1 MIKDH
6 YLEGKKC
13 STLLAHGMRFEI
25 SKEDYL
31 DLEDG
36 EADINEIMVLLL
48 KYSKHINEH
57 LIKWKEKNQVKNY
70 RILTVDYFKNELDL
84 FIRYIP
90 KEEHAL
96 SS

>member
-1 MIKDH
+1 MTKH
-6 YLEGKKC
+6 YYLEGKKC

-48 KYSKHINEH
+48 KYSGHINEQ
-57 LIKWKEKNQVKNY
+57 LANWEERNQVKNY
-70 RILTVDYFKNELDL
+70 KIITVDYFRKELIL

-90 KEEHAL
+90 EENAVPA
-96 SS
+96 

>member
-1 MIKDH
+1 MTKH
-6 YLEGKKC
+6 YYLEGKKC
-13 STLLAHGMRFEI
+13 STLLAYGMRFEI

-48 KYSKHINEH
+48 KYSEHINEQ
-57 LIKWKEKNQVKNY
+57 LVRWKERNQIKNY
-70 RILTVDYFKNELDL
+70 KIITVDYFQNELNL

-90 KEEHAL
+90 QKAHAVPA
-96 SS
+96 